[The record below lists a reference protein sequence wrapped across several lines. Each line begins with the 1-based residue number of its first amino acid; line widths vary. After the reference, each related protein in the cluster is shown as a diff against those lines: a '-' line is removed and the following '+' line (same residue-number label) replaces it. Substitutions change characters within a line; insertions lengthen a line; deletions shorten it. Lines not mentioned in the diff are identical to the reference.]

1 MNLSAWRIVVV
12 VALAANAFF
21 MGSLYGQSG
30 LRESLER
37 LDVDGDGDIEPEEI
51 TPLARPYLERVAEV
65 RRMSLER
72 DNSVERWQ
80 EAARIYYAL
89 QNGVAGKSIRPSADP
104 LVMGFGPDPDQ
115 PMVPGFGLAEVKYPY
130 TQEDLEEADR
140 TLRRSD
146 RNDDGFIDR
155 AEARRAEWT
164 HLDPFEMD
172 LDKDGRLSRLEL
184 GQRYAR
190 RRLLEGASDELVQK
204 ARRTGNGIRNSESD
218 DRQRSSESRYWR
230 SGGSRYYLTATV
242 LSRFDLN
249 KNGRLD
255 AEEAAPL
262 GIPSGRIDVDRD
274 GELSR
279 DELYE
284 FLGELQDE
292 VGGLAEALPGWFYEL
307 DANRDQQ
314 VAMSEF
320 ATEWTDQKVN
330 EFASLDAN
338 GDGLLTSSEVLR
350 AKSMVG
356 GSYANEEAEILPPYK
371 TVISEIDVDE
381 DYVIGDLNVQLSI
394 THTYASHLDA
404 YLTGPDGQR
413 IELFTEVGGSDDH
426 FEQTIFDD
434 QAQYPI
440 NKARAPFKGSYIP
453 EAMVK
458 RQPSLSHFNG
468 KSIKGVWQL
477 VVRCSR
483 SDRFGMLH
491 RWSLIVTPKDE
502 MLDPPSAILD
512 SESSPPPASVT
523 SIASPVASDLSARLP
538 ALISPASVSPDQII
552 QPIRKNDR
560 KFDLAG
566 RGSSADQDQV
576 NAEARKRAYEQY
588 QKYMEKLKQEGKEM
602 PPEKRSYFDKF
613 RKADALEK

>member
-1 MNLSAWRIVVV
+1 MARRTIAFRWTIVLASALVASALLSET
-12 VALAANAFF
+12 
-21 MGSLYGQSG
+21 LYAQAG
-30 LRESLER
+30 LRASLEL
-37 LDVDGDGDIEPEEI
+37 LDKDGDGDIEPEEI
-51 TPLARPYLERVAEV
+51 TPLARPYLERVAAA

-72 DNSVERWQ
+72 DNSIERWQ
-80 EAARIYYAL
+80 EAARVYYAL
-89 QNGVAGKSIRPSADP
+89 QNGVAGKSIRPKADP
-104 LVMGFGPDPDQ
+104 AVMGFGPDPDQ
-115 PMVPGFGLAEVKYPY
+115 PIVPEFGLAEVKYPY
-130 TQEDLEEADR
+130 TQEDLYEADR

-172 LDKDGRLSRLEL
+172 YDRDGRLSRLEL

-204 ARRTGNGIRNSESD
+204 ARRTGNGIRSSDSD
-218 DRQRSSESRYWR
+218 DRRRSDESQYWR
-230 SGGSRYYLTATV
+230 RGGTRYYLTATV

-255 AEEAAPL
+255 PQEAAPL

-284 FLGELQDE
+284 FFGELQDE
-292 VGGLAEALPGWFYEL
+292 VGGLAEPLPGWFYEL

-320 ATEWTDQKVN
+320 ATEWTDEKLN
-330 EFASLDAN
+330 EFTALDSN
-338 GDGLLTSSEVLR
+338 NDGLLTATEVLQ

-356 GSYANEEAEILPPYK
+356 GSYQNDEAVILPPHQ
-371 TVISEIDVDE
+371 TVISEIEVDE
-381 DYVIGDLNVQLSI
+381 DYVVGDLNVQLSI

-426 FEQTIFDD
+426 FDRTVLDD

-440 NKARAPFKGSYIP
+440 VKARPPFKGSFMP
-453 EAMVK
+453 EALVK

-468 KSIKGVWQL
+468 KSINGVWQL
-477 VVRCSR
+477 VIRCSR

-502 MLDPPSAILD
+502 MMDPPATAPESEGTQPPTSLTSNSTFRPSELPDRSAGSMLPVQLKRP
-512 SESSPPPASVT
+512 SSNSGGRFE
-523 SIASPVASDLSARLP
+523 LGE
-538 ALISPASVSPDQII
+538 PD
-552 QPIRKNDR
+552 
-560 KFDLAG
+560 
-566 RGSSADQDQV
+566 DQERAK
-576 NAEARKRAYEQY
+576 AEARKKAFERYKAY
-588 QKYMEKLKQEGKEM
+588 MDKLKQEGKEM
-602 PPEKRSYFDKF
+602 PAEKRSYFEKF
-613 RKADALEK
+613 RKGDSFEK